1 MLVVLVNSKGVD
13 LPINNMQFDKVLLQ
27 PPCLGQK
34 YNLQYSATLTAHH
47 FHENSHSKF

>member
-34 YNLQYSATLTAHH
+34 YNLQYSATM
-47 FHENSHSKF
+47 FHTLNVLWTLG